1 MEENP
6 YGVKCKLFDVR
17 KCVDIQCV
25 GETYMRFREIP
36 HRLRDKPLQ
45 RDISR
50 HKFAADKK
58 RKELLLNNLLKT
70 IIMKKLMIIAVIIS
84 GMLMP
89 AQVFA
94 KNDRNE
100 KKGVNRVQVDHNRVQ
115 KSGSDKKVINVGKN
129 KPAAGK
135 QVVVHHN
142 NPAPVVV
149 HHNNPAPVVV
159 HHCNP
164 APVVV
169 HHPKPV
175 PAVVHHHC
183 DNGIVEAAAVAV
195 GIAGLISL
203 LAN

>member
-1 MEENP
+1 
-6 YGVKCKLFDVR
+6 
-17 KCVDIQCV
+17 
-25 GETYMRFREIP
+25 
-36 HRLRDKPLQ
+36 
-45 RDISR
+45 
-50 HKFAADKK
+50 
-58 RKELLLNNLLKT
+58 
-70 IIMKKLMIIAVIIS
+70 MKKLMIIAVIIS

-100 KKGVNRVQVDHNRVQ
+100 EKGVNRVQVDHNRVQ
-115 KSGSDKKVINVGKN
+115 KSGGNKKVINVGKN

-169 HHPKPV
+169 HHPKPAPV
-175 PAVVHHHC
+175 VVHHHC
-183 DNGIVEAAAVAV
+183 DNVAVEAAAVAV

>member
-1 MEENP
+1 
-6 YGVKCKLFDVR
+6 
-17 KCVDIQCV
+17 
-25 GETYMRFREIP
+25 
-36 HRLRDKPLQ
+36 
-45 RDISR
+45 
-50 HKFAADKK
+50 
-58 RKELLLNNLLKT
+58 
-70 IIMKKLMIIAVIIS
+70 MKKLMIIAVIIS

-100 KKGVNRVQVDHNRVQ
+100 KKGVNRVQVDHNRAQ
-115 KSGSDKKVINVGKN
+115 KGGGDKKVIHVGNN
-129 KPAAGK
+129 KPNAGK
-135 QVVVHHN
+135 QVVVHHK

-149 HHNNPAPVVV
+149 HHHNPA
-159 HHCNP
+159 
-164 APVVV
+164 
-169 HHPKPV
+169 

>member
-6 YGVKCKLFDVR
+6 YGVKCKLFDMC
-17 KCVDIQCV
+17 KCVDIQCI
-25 GETYMRFREIP
+25 GKTYMRFREIP
-36 HRLRDKPLQ
+36 RRLRDKPLQ
-45 RDISR
+45 RDIIR

-115 KSGSDKKVINVGKN
+115 KSGGDKKVINVGKN
-129 KPAAGK
+129 KPAA
-135 QVVVHHN
+135 
-142 NPAPVVV
+142 VVV

-169 HHPKPV
+169 HHPKPA